1 MIPGPRSKRL
11 LRRLHRVEIPH
22 ITYGDKDF
30 PVFWEKASGCTVTDA
45 DGNRFLDITSAF
57 GVSSLGHAA
66 PALQRALARQSR
78 KLWHG
83 MGDVHPPTAKVEC
96 LEALRAFLPRKLTHI
111 ILSSSGSEAV
121 ESALKTAYI
130 ATGKPGVIAF
140 EGAYHGLGYGALQVT
155 HRAFFREPW
164 VRQCVMPVRFEPYPV
179 EGTHTAAEIAQKLS
193 KLAATVRSAA
203 RGKRFGAVI
212 VEPLQGRGGIRPID
226 PRYLRGLRRLADA
239 QGLVLIFDEVF
250 TGFGRTGNWFAC
262 GRAGVVPDVMT
273 LGKAM
278 SNGFP
283 ISACAMSPKLMKAWG
298 PSPGDAKH
306 TSTYL
311 GNPLGCAMVIE
322 TLRALKAMNAPVR
335 TARLGR
341 HLKKRLDALRRD
353 FPELVKDVRGR
364 GLMYGVEMRNPRHAG
379 RIMKALLKRNII
391 SLTSGSHAEVL
402 GFTPP
407 FVIRTSEIDR
417 AVREVRRALAGLHG

>member
-1 MIPGPRSKRL
+1 VIPGPRSKRL
-11 LRRLHRVEIPH
+11 IRRLRRVEIPH
-22 ITYGDKDF
+22 ITYADADF
-30 PVFWEKASGCTVTDA
+30 PVFWEKASGCEVTDA

-57 GVSSLGHAA
+57 GVSSLGHAS
-66 PALQRALARQSR
+66 PVLQRAIGRQSR
-78 KLWHG
+78 KMWHG
-83 MGDVHPPTAKVEC
+83 MGDVHPPVAKVHC
-96 LEALRAFLPRKLTHI
+96 LEVLRTFLPRKLTHV

-121 ESALKTAYI
+121 ESALKTAYV

-155 HRAFFREPW
+155 HRAFFREPF
-164 VRQCVMPVRFEPYPV
+164 VHQCVMPVHFEPYIL
-179 EGTHTAAEIAQKLS
+179 EGTASAAEIEKKLDA
-193 KLAATVRSAA
+193 LRRTVRSAPRA
-203 RGKRFGAVI
+203 RAFGAII
-212 VEPLQGRGGIRPID
+212 VEPQQGRGGVRIMD
-226 PRYLRGLRRLADA
+226 PRYLRGLKRLADA
-239 QGLVLIFDEVF
+239 EHLILIFDEIF
-250 TGFGRTGNWFAC
+250 TGFGRTGKWFAC
-262 GRAGVVPDVMT
+262 DHAGVAPDVMT
-273 LGKAM
+273 LGTAM
-278 SNGFP
+278 STGFP
-283 ISACAMSPKLMKAWG
+283 ISACAMSTKLMKAWG
-298 PSPGDAKH
+298 ASPGDAKH

-322 TLRALKAMNAPVR
+322 TLSALKAMNAPAR

-353 FPELVKDVRGR
+353 FPGLVKDVRGR
-364 GLMYGVEMRNPRHAG
+364 GLMFGIEMRNPRHAG
-379 RIMKALLKRNII
+379 RIMKALLKRKII